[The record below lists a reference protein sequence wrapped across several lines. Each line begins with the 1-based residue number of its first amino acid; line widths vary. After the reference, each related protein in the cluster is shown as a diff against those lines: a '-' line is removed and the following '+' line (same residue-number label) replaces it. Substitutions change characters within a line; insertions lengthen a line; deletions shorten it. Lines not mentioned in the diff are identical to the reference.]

1 VAQTY
6 YGVLSARDAVRNNW
20 LAYQSF
26 QQNVDRSR
34 ALAAEGRIAQ
44 SDLGQVE
51 QALLTSATI
60 WIGSIRSY
68 KQNLDQFKILLGL
81 PTDARVILDDKELEG
96 LRIVHPVILAE
107 EAVQVA
113 LVTRLDLATSRDRK
127 ADAERQVY
135 VAADGLKP
143 MLNLVVSGNI
153 DNKPG
158 SNNPLDLDL
167 ERARG
172 SMGLNLEL
180 PIDRKAER
188 NRYRAALIQKEQAAR
203 QLQLQEDTIKLQVFD
218 TWRRLDQAKRNY
230 EINEL
235 GVKLAERRVEE
246 QELRAE
252 LGKVTGREL
261 VDAQS
266 ALVSSR
272 NSRTTALVDHT
283 IARLQFWNNLG
294 ILFIKENGQWQEV
307 NDAKSN

>member
-1 VAQTY
+1 
-6 YGVLSARDAVRNNW
+6 
-20 LAYQSF
+20 
-26 QQNVDRSR
+26 
-34 ALAAEGRIAQ
+34 
-44 SDLGQVE
+44 
-51 QALLTSATI
+51 
-60 WIGSIRSY
+60 
-68 KQNLDQFKILLGL
+68 
-81 PTDARVILDDKELEG
+81 
-96 LRIVHPVILAE
+96 
-107 EAVQVA
+107 VA
-113 LVTRLDLATSRDRK
+113 LVTRLDLATARDRK
-127 ADAERQVY
+127 EDAERQVY

-272 NSRTTALVDHT
+272 NSRTGALVDHT

-294 ILFIKENGQWQEV
+294 ILFIKENGQWREV
-307 NDAKSN
+307 NDAKSK